1 MTQTFS
7 ERKKFSSQVLEI
19 VMDMNFLSESA
30 GSHDEVKGMN

>member
-19 VMDMNFLSESA
+19 VMDMNFVWV
-30 GSHDEVKGMN
+30 GRIQDEVKGMN